1 MEIQLQT
8 TKTFMDIAD
17 GSRIVLLQ
25 GGTRSG
31 KSYASIQFLIV
42 KALEEPNQTIS
53 IVRKSFPSLRISALR
68 DFKQI
73 MRDLDIW
80 DEDNWRASE
89 NAYTFHNGSMIE
101 FLSTQDSERRKG
113 TKRDWLFIDEVTE
126 LDYSDYFQLT
136 IRTTKKIILAF
147 NPNISANHWLFE
159 QVQTH
164 PECETYVSTYLDNPW
179 LEDELVKEIELLRE
193 TSPSY
198 WRIYGLGEIGIVDGL
213 IFDNIN
219 VISEIPEEAELLG
232 YGMDFGF
239 TQDPSTLIA
248 LFKVDGGILY
258 DEIFY
263 LKGLLTNEIG
273 ALIKEAYGIHGK
285 AQVIADS
292 AEPRIIEEIFRMG
305 INIKP
310 CVKGPDSIM
319 QGIDV
324 MKQHK
329 LFVTKKSANMI
340 NEFYGY
346 TWAKDKE
353 EKLTNKPDPRAM
365 DHCLDAAR
373 YVSSW
378 MLSSKKRNHGKYT
391 IKIM

>member
-179 LEDELVKEIELLRE
+179 LEPELVKEIELLRE

-353 EKLTNKPDPRAM
+353 EKLTNKPDPRSQ

>member
-136 IRTTKKIILAF
+136 IRTTKKVILAF

-179 LEDELVKEIELLRE
+179 LESELVKEIELLRE

-353 EKLTNKPDPRAM
+353 EKLTNKPDPRSD
-365 DHCLDAAR
+365 DHCIDAAR

>member
-1 MEIQLQT
+1 
-8 TKTFMDIAD
+8 MDIAD

>member
-239 TQDPSTLIA
+239 TQDPSTLVA
-248 LFKVDGGILY
+248 LFKVDGGILF
-258 DEIFY
+258 DEVFY

-353 EKLTNKPDPRAM
+353 EKLTNKPDPRSL

>member
-136 IRTTKKIILAF
+136 IRTTKKVILAF

-179 LEDELVKEIELLRE
+179 LEPELVKEIELLRE

-353 EKLTNKPDPRAM
+353 EKLTNKPDPRSQ

>member
-17 GSRIVLLQ
+17 GPRIVLLQ

-31 KSYASIQFLIV
+31 KSYASIQYLIV

-73 MRDLDIW
+73 MRDLNIW

-136 IRTTKKIILAF
+136 IRTTEKIILAF

-164 PECETYVSTYLDNPW
+164 PECETFISTYLDNPW
-179 LEDELVKEIELLRE
+179 LEDALVKEIELLRD

-219 VISEIPEEAELLG
+219 VISDIPEEAELLG

-248 LFKVDGGILY
+248 LFKVEGGILF
-258 DEIFY
+258 DEVFY

-273 ALIKEAYGIHGK
+273 ALIQEAFSVHGR

-329 LFVTKKSANMI
+329 IFVTKQSANMI

-346 TWAKDKE
+346 TWEKDKE
-353 EKLTNKPDPRAM
+353 EKLTNKPDSRAL

-373 YVSSW
+373 YISSW

>member
-17 GSRIVLLQ
+17 GPRIVLLQ

-31 KSYASIQFLIV
+31 KSYAAIQFLIV
-42 KALEEPNQTIS
+42 KALEHSNQTIS

-73 MRDLDIW
+73 MQSLDIW

-89 NAYTFHNGSMIE
+89 NSYTFHNGSMIE

-126 LDYSDYFQLT
+126 LQYSDYFQLM

-164 PECETYVSTYLDNPW
+164 PECETFVSTYLDNPW
-179 LEDELVKEIELLRE
+179 LEDELVREIELLRE

-198 WRIYGLGEIGIVDGL
+198 WRIYGKGEIGIVDGL

-219 VISEIPEEAELLG
+219 VTSEIPENAELLG

-239 TQDPSTLIA
+239 TQDPSTLVA
-248 LFKVDGGILY
+248 LFKVDDGILF
-258 DEIFY
+258 DEVFY

-273 ALIKEAYGIHGK
+273 SLIKEAFDIHGR

-329 LFVTKKSANMI
+329 IFVTKKSANMI

-346 TWAKDKE
+346 TWEKDKE
-353 EKLTNKPDPRAM
+353 EKLTNKPDPRAL

-378 MLSSKKRNHGKYT
+378 MLSSKKRNHGSYT
-391 IKIM
+391 IRIM